1 MAPKLASNVLSNCY
15 DKILESLNNLI
26 NDDDFICRHRRSPKA
41 FIRKRCLTFR
51 IMILLLVNML
61 KGSVH
66 DELDHFFK
74 AINLAKQWERV
85 VTKSAFSQALR
96 NLDPLAF
103 VVLNNH
109 LVRSFY
115 NTFSSRTFMGF
126 TLLAVDGS
134 TVKVPH
140 NQENIKHFGAW
151 QTDAGP
157 ECPGAR
163 VSQVFDVLNK
173 ITIAAVISP
182 KSKGERDLA
191 SEHFLNLRP
200 LDLVLLDRGYP
211 AFWIFKLITN
221 VGSNFCARISDHH
234 WSVVK
239 AFKNSGQMEDTL
251 TFTASCP
258 ARKACRELGLD
269 FKPIK
274 LRLVRVALDT
284 GETEILI
291 TSLLDRQSY
300 PHDCFAELYHHRW
313 PVEEGYNHMKHRLEI
328 ENFTGKSPLT
338 VYQDFHAKVLTK
350 NLAAILAHS
359 GQDQVDLETVNRK
372 QAHQKLAYFR
382 G

>member
-1 MAPKLASNVLSNCY
+1 
-15 DKILESLNNLI
+15 
-26 NDDDFICRHRRSPKA
+26 
-41 FIRKRCLTFR
+41 
-51 IMILLLVNML
+51 
-61 KGSVH
+61 
-66 DELDHFFK
+66 
-74 AINLAKQWERV
+74 
-85 VTKSAFSQALR
+85 
-96 NLDPLAF
+96 
-103 VVLNNH
+103 
-109 LVRSFY
+109 
-115 NTFSSRTFMGF
+115 
-126 TLLAVDGS
+126 
-134 TVKVPH
+134 
-140 NQENIKHFGAW
+140 
-151 QTDAGP
+151 
-157 ECPGAR
+157 
-163 VSQVFDVLNK
+163 
-173 ITIAAVISP
+173 
-182 KSKGERDLA
+182 
-191 SEHFLNLRP
+191 
-200 LDLVLLDRGYP
+200 LDRDYP

-258 ARKACRELGLD
+258 ARKACRELGLN

-313 PVEEGYNHMKHRLEI
+313 PVEEDYNHMKHRLEI

-359 GQDQVDLETVNRK
+359 GQELVDLETATRKHKYQVNFTQLLSKAKDTVILFFQHDQAINLIRNLLEIAAHSIEPVRPGRTYPRNRK
-372 QAHQKLAYFR
+372 VSPSRFR
-382 G
+382 TLYKPIR